1 MGKVT
6 WDKQHAMKF
15 KKLFDKG
22 ETAVS
27 VSQILGIPYA
37 TAYYAKVRLSYKKG
51 EIVQLKMN
59 KTTDTYICMGLG
71 VLQRIDPITGKH
83 IKEQV
88 RRKAVVKTAKKRP
101 VKPKQRKPSKP
112 CEPYVQKRTPPKPPP
127 KQMPTLKRNP
137 DDYVMIRVD
146 AKTFKQVHKS
156 KLLTK

>member
-6 WDKQHAMKF
+6 WTRQHAMKF

-22 ETAVS
+22 ETAVT
-27 VSQILGIPYA
+27 VSKILGIPYA

-59 KTTDTYICMGLG
+59 KTTDTYLCMGLG

-83 IKEQV
+83 VKEQV
-88 RRKAVVKTAKKRP
+88 RRKVVVNKPKKRP
-101 VKPKQRKPSKP
+101 VKVKQRKPSKP
-112 CEPYVQKRTPPKPPP
+112 VEPYVQKRTPPKPPP
-127 KQMPTLKRNP
+127 KQLPKLERNP
-137 DDYVMIRVD
+137 NDYVMIRVD
-146 AKTFKQVHKS
+146 AKTFKEVHKS